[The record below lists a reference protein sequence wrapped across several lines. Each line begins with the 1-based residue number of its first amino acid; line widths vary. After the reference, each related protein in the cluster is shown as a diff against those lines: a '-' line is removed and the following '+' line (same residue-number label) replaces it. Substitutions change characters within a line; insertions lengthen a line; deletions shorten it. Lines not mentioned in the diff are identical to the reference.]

1 MTTGILLCGHGTR
14 HPRGLAEFE
23 QLCAL
28 LTRSLPRQHTT
39 YGYLEFARPIIAEG
53 LDSLRKQGCT
63 TVHALP
69 AMLFAAGH
77 VKNDIPSILNAYQKE
92 HPEVSITLAREL
104 ALTPKMLEAA
114 AERVREA
121 LATSSVPAEETLLLV
136 VGRGASDP
144 DANGNIAK
152 IARMLCEGLGCGW
165 AEVAYSGLTFPLV
178 QPALERLVLLPF
190 RQIVVL
196 PYFLFDG
203 VLVQRIYEQT
213 DTIAARHPR
222 TTFLKASYLSH
233 HPLVIDTFLE
243 RLAEID
249 TPQNSMNCQLCKY
262 RTPIVGFEDDVGRA
276 QTSHHHH
283 VEGGANP
290 THTHVQGHGNTHG
303 HTHEHTHPPYP
314 QANHPLG
321 PRALKR
327 ALKSET
333 P

>member
-1 MTTGILLCGHGTR
+1 MTTGVLLCGHGTR
-14 HPRGLAEFE
+14 HRKGLDEFE
-23 QLCAL
+23 RLCQLL
-28 LTRSLPRQHTT
+28 DQRLTELPTT
-39 YGYLEFARPIIAEG
+39 YGYLEFARPIIRDG
-53 LDSLRKQGCT
+53 LDQLRKQGCT

-77 VKNDIPSILNAYQKE
+77 VKNDIPSILNAYQKD
-92 HPEVSITLAREL
+92 HPEMRITLAREL
-104 ALTPKMLEAA
+104 ALTPKMLAA
-114 AERVREA
+114 AAARAQEA
-121 LATSSVPAEETLLLV
+121 LATSSIPAEETLLLV

-190 RQIVVL
+190 QQIVVV

-213 DTIAARHPR
+213 DSVAAQHPKI
-222 TTFLKASYLSH
+222 TFLKAPYLSF
-233 HPLVIDTFLE
+233 HPAVIDTFLE
-243 RLAEID
+243 RLAEIH
-249 TPQNSMNCQLCKY
+249 TPENSMNCQLCKY
-262 RTPIVGFEDDVGRA
+262 RSQIVGFEDDVGRA
-276 QTSHHHH
+276 QESHHHH
-283 VEGGANP
+283 VEGGGGNG
-290 THTHVQGHGNTHG
+290 HTHD

-321 PRALKR
+321 PRSLK
-327 ALKSET
+327 AET
-333 P
+333 RQR